1 MIKVTATMNS
11 VQTPHTL
18 GYRWPAE
25 WERHAATWISWPH
38 NRATWPDRFQ
48 RVPECFATIIRTLA
62 QYEPVQVLSGGEP
75 VMDEAQKMVGDLA
88 NVTLHDIPTNDAWIR
103 DYGPTFIQAPGSR
116 EVAAIDW
123 QFNSW
128 GGKYPPWDL
137 DNTVPEQITQQLG
150 MRRFPVD
157 VVMEGG
163 SIDGNGRGAIL
174 TTQSCLLDSQRN
186 AGMHRQQMERILLQ
200 YCSAS
205 EVIWIAGGPMAGDD
219 TDGHVDQ
226 LARFVSPNQIVVAVE
241 DDPQDENYQRLHT
254 NLRVLES
261 CRDQWPEPLEI
272 ITLPMPHP
280 IYFDQ
285 QRVPASY
292 CNFYIANGCVL
303 VPLFDDPADDE
314 ACQILEPLFPGRTII
329 GLAARDLAW
338 GLGAFHC
345 LTQQQPAGVMGCG
358 VSVERR
364 IEGD

>member
-25 WERHAATWISWPH
+25 WEPHAATWISWPH

-88 NVTLHDIPTNDAWIR
+88 NVTLHNIPTNDAWIR

-123 QFNSW
+123 RFNAW

-137 DNTVPEQITQQLG
+137 DNAVPVRITQQLG

-186 AGMHRQQMERILLQ
+186 AGMHRQQLERILLQ

-205 EVIWIAGGPMAGDD
+205 HVIWIAGGPMAGDD

-241 DDPQDENYQRLHT
+241 NDPQDENYQSLRT
-254 NLRVLES
+254 NLRCSRRVGISGPNRWKSSRCLCRTRSTSINSES
-261 CRDQWPEPLEI
+261 LRATATS
-272 ITLPMPHP
+272 TLPMAACWCRCSTTPPTTKPVRFSNHCFP
-280 IYFDQ
+280 VGPSSDLP
-285 QRVPASY
+285 PAIS
-292 CNFYIANGCVL
+292 
-303 VPLFDDPADDE
+303 
-314 ACQILEPLFPGRTII
+314 
-329 GLAARDLAW
+329 
-338 GLGAFHC
+338 LGDSEHFTA
-345 LTQQQPAGVMGCG
+345 
-358 VSVERR
+358 
-364 IEGD
+364 